1 MFAYG
6 KAKKM
11 SNVKKFKG
19 TREEWLEAGIKEIF
33 NQLRAQGFND
43 FQKKEKEIKA
53 SFGHMPKGLK
63 NTTIGVCQFLS
74 DDIDEKEFLAGE
86 IKKGTRHIF
95 IRPTLK
101 ADTLESALD
110 VFQVLAHEVCHAV
123 LPHGTGHKADFSKLI
138 ITLLGAEGKPTA
150 TVRGAHF
157 DKWAKPVVRKLGL
170 PPHVAIREH
179 SKAPKTSVK
188 IACLNNLE
196 NEEFC
201 SAGNQRSFEQGFG
214 LMFRISTASIKAQ
227 KESKGFEPEIV
238 NGETGIFTCP
248 ACDYDTVIIA
258 EGEFR

>member
-1 MFAYG
+1 M
-6 KAKKM
+6 
-11 SNVKKFKG
+11 
-19 TREEWLEAGIKEIF
+19 
-33 NQLRAQGFND
+33 
-43 FQKKEKEIKA
+43 
-53 SFGHMPKGLK
+53 
-63 NTTIGVCQFLS
+63 
-74 DDIDEKEFLAGE
+74 
-86 IKKGTRHIF
+86 
-95 IRPTLK
+95 
-101 ADTLESALD
+101 
-110 VFQVLAHEVCHAV
+110 
-123 LPHGTGHKADFSKLI
+123 
-138 ITLLGAEGKPTA
+138 LGAEGKPTA

-157 DKWAKPVVRKLGL
+157 DKWAKPVVRKLGI

-227 KESKGFEPEIV
+227 KESKGFDPEIV

-258 EGEFR
+258 EGNLR